1 MEEEDPSLDNDGLE
15 ESEKILSIPLEDSEY
30 IYGKEDKNKTKCDF
44 TIMQVIGEG
53 AFATVRLGINNQT
66 NEQVAIK
73 IMEKNKILQ
82 EEDKIKIEREKKLH
96 QNLRHPNIVQLYS
109 VIEKDNKIYLIMEYV
124 KGKELFDYIVF
135 KKKLTESEACLF
147 FQQIISGIEY
157 LHKIKYVHR
166 DIKPE
171 NLLINQETKE
181 LKIIDFGFSN
191 ICTNPNKN
199 LLESA
204 CGSPYYAA
212 PEMLSG
218 QKYVAPP
225 VDIWSSGIVL
235 YTMICGYLPFEDE
248 DNNLLYE
255 KIRKGKFVI
264 PKHVSEQA
272 RDLLNNILVT
282 DPQKRFT
289 INQIKNHPWFSLY
302 NIKGKLMVNEGL
314 NLFKYIIPIDED
326 VVSSMSS
333 KFDINEQKI
342 RISILSNKHD
352 GISTIYYLLLQK
364 KIKNKKKSVAD
375 IKSDLFRKYLESKSN
390 LLETYNKDLN
400 KVIEE
405 RKNGCSNENYN
416 KVSKKKIESYQRD
429 RGHSPTIEKSK
440 ANITNKEDMLIDMN
454 KTEIKKESNRM
465 TRFRTNNNIVKSRLS
480 FIGKEKEEKKKNI
493 WCKKTLYK
501 SEFIEK
507 EGLEEEKI
515 KNDNLEEQKEK
526 KVNKYWDIFDNK
538 EEDKIENKNL
548 IKHREKKVNNEKKLD
563 KNKKSN
569 KKKVHNKGEIKEKN
583 SIDIKNPRIKSAIV
597 QNPIKQKKDNNKEEE
612 IESISKKNT
621 INKGPIQNGK
631 TKTKK
636 IVKIKKK
643 KIKEEKDQNL
653 NLDNI

>member
-1 MEEEDPSLDNDGLE
+1 MEESDPSLDNDGLE
-15 ESEKILSIPLEDSEY
+15 ENEKILSIPLEDFWN
-30 IYGKEDKNKTKCDF
+30 INCKEDKNKTKCDF
-44 TIMQVIGEG
+44 TIRQVIGEG
-53 AFATVRLGINNQT
+53 AYATVRLAINNQT
-66 NEQVAIK
+66 NEEVAIK
-73 IMEKNKILQ
+73 IMEKNKIVQ

-135 KKKLTESEACLF
+135 KKKLSENESCLF

-191 ICTNPNKN
+191 VCANPNKN

-218 QKYVAPP
+218 QNYRAPP

-264 PKHVSEQA
+264 PKHVSDQA

-302 NIKGKLMVNEGL
+302 NNKGKLMVNEGL

-326 VVSSMSS
+326 VVSSMSDQ
-333 KFDINEQKI
+333 FGINEQRI

-364 KIKNKKKSVAD
+364 KIKNKRKSIAD
-375 IKSDLFRKYLESKSN
+375 LKSDLFRKYLENKSN
-390 LLETYNKDLN
+390 LLEAYDKDIN

-405 RKNGCSNENYN
+405 RKNGCPNENKN
-416 KVSKKKIESYQRD
+416 KISRKKLEIPQRD
-429 RGHSPTIEKSK
+429 RGYSPTSDNNK
-440 ANITNKEDMLIDMN
+440 TNEEDSILDFN
-454 KTEIKKESNRM
+454 KTERKREPKRM
-465 TRFRTNNNIVKSRLS
+465 TRFRTNNNVIKSKLS
-480 FIGKEKEEKKKNI
+480 FMGKEKKETKKNI
-493 WCKKTLYK
+493 WCKKILNK
-501 SEFIEK
+501 SEITEK
-507 EGLEEEKI
+507 EGIEDEKI
-515 KNDNLEEQKEK
+515 KNDKLEENKEK
-526 KVNKYWDIFDNK
+526 TIENKDEDNIK
-538 EEDKIENKNL
+538 NKNL
-548 IKHREKKVNNEKKLD
+548 IKHREKKVNNDKKVD

-569 KKKVHNKGEIKEKN
+569 KKNINNKGGIKEKN
-583 SIDIKNPRIKSAIV
+583 TIDKNPRIKSAKV
-597 QNPIKQKKDNNKEEE
+597 QYPIKHKKENNKEE
-612 IESISKKNT
+612 IEFISKKNT
-621 INKGPIQNGK
+621 INKGDVKNEK
-631 TKTKK
+631 VKTKK
-636 IVKIKKK
+636 LGKLKKK
-643 KIKEEKDQNL
+643 HITEEKDQNL
-653 NLDNI
+653 NLENK

>member
-1 MEEEDPSLDNDGLE
+1 MEEEDSSLENDGLE
-15 ESEKILSIPLEDSEY
+15 ESEKILSIPLEDRNGE
-30 IYGKEDKNKTKCDF
+30 EDKNKTKCDF

-73 IMEKNKILQ
+73 IMEKNKIVQ
-82 EEDKIKIEREKKLH
+82 EEDKIKIEREKMLH

-109 VIEKDNKIYLIMEYV
+109 VIEKNDKIYLIMEYV

-135 KKKLTESEACLF
+135 KKKLTEMESCLF

-191 ICTNPNKN
+191 NCTNPNKN

-218 QKYVAPP
+218 QKYRAPP

-235 YTMICGYLPFEDE
+235 FTMICGYLPFEDE

-302 NIKGKLMVNEGL
+302 NNKGKLMVNEGL

-326 VVSSMSS
+326 VVSSMSNQ
-333 KFDINEQKI
+333 FGINEQKI

-400 KVIEE
+400 KIIEE
-405 RKNGCSNENYN
+405 RKNGCSNENKY
-416 KVSKKKIESYQRD
+416 KVSRINLESFQKD
-429 RGHSPTIEKSK
+429 RGHSSKIEK
-440 ANITNKEDMLIDMN
+440 NITDEDDMLIDMN
-454 KTEIKKESNRM
+454 KTERKKESRIM
-465 TRFRTNNNIVKSRLS
+465 TRFRTNNNIIKSKLS
-480 FIGKEKEEKKKNI
+480 FMGKEKNEIKKNV
-493 WCKKTLYK
+493 WCKMTLNK
-501 SEFIEK
+501 SEIIDK
-507 EGLEEEKI
+507 EGIDDEKI
-515 KNDNLEEQKEK
+515 KNDNLKEKEK
-526 KVNKYWDIFDNK
+526 KKINKYWEIFENK
-538 EEDKIENKNL
+538 EEDTHENKNL
-548 IKHREKKVNNEKKLD
+548 IKHREKKVNNEKK
-563 KNKKSN
+563 
-569 KKKVHNKGEIKEKN
+569 V
-583 SIDIKNPRIKSAIV
+583 V
-597 QNPIKQKKDNNKEEE
+597 
-612 IESISKKNT
+612 
-621 INKGPIQNGK
+621 
-631 TKTKK
+631 
-636 IVKIKKK
+636 KKK
-643 KIKEEKDQNL
+643 KIKKKNVKKGKIKQKKKKKKKNQKK
-653 NLDNI
+653 

>member
-1 MEEEDPSLDNDGLE
+1 MEEEDSSLENDGLE
-15 ESEKILSIPLEDSEY
+15 ESEKILSIPLEDRNGE
-30 IYGKEDKNKTKCDF
+30 EDKNKTKCDF

-73 IMEKNKILQ
+73 IMEKNKIVQ
-82 EEDKIKIEREKKLH
+82 EEDKIKIEREKMLH

-109 VIEKDNKIYLIMEYV
+109 VIEKNDKIYLIMEYV

-135 KKKLTESEACLF
+135 KKKLTEMESCLF

-480 FIGKEKEEKKKNI
+480 FIGKEKEEKKK
-493 WCKKTLYK
+493 YM
-501 SEFIEK
+501 
-507 EGLEEEKI
+507 
-515 KNDNLEEQKEK
+515 
-526 KVNKYWDIFDNK
+526 V
-538 EEDKIENKNL
+538 
-548 IKHREKKVNNEKKLD
+548 
-563 KNKKSN
+563 
-569 KKKVHNKGEIKEKN
+569 
-583 SIDIKNPRIKSAIV
+583 
-597 QNPIKQKKDNNKEEE
+597 
-612 IESISKKNT
+612 
-621 INKGPIQNGK
+621 
-631 TKTKK
+631 
-636 IVKIKKK
+636 
-643 KIKEEKDQNL
+643 
-653 NLDNI
+653 

>member
-1 MEEEDPSLDNDGLE
+1 MEEEDSSYENDGLE
-15 ESEKILSIPLEDSEY
+15 ESERILSIPLEDLED
-30 IYGKEDKNKTKCDF
+30 INDKRDKNKTKCDF
-44 TIMQVIGEG
+44 TIRQVIGEG

-66 NEQVAIK
+66 NEEVAIK
-73 IMEKNKILQ
+73 IMEKNKIVQ

-109 VIEKDNKIYLIMEYV
+109 VIEKNDKIYLIMEYV

-135 KKKLTESEACLF
+135 KKKLTENEACLF

-171 NLLINQETKE
+171 NLLINHETKE

-191 ICTNPNKN
+191 ICSNPNKN

-212 PEMLSG
+212 PEMLKG
-218 QKYVAPP
+218 DKYHAPP

-235 YTMICGYLPFEDE
+235 FTMICGYLPFEDE

-302 NIKGKLMVNEGL
+302 NNKGKLMVNEGL

-326 VVSSMSS
+326 VVSSMSRQ
-333 KFDINEQKI
+333 FGINEEKI

-364 KIKNKKKSVAD
+364 KIRNKKKSIAD
-375 IKSDLFRKYLESKSN
+375 IKSDLFRKYLDDKSN
-390 LLETYNKDLN
+390 LLEAYDKNLN

-405 RKNGCSNENYN
+405 RKNGSFYENNY
-416 KVSKKKIESYQRD
+416 KVSRQKLDTPQRD
-429 RGHSPTIEKSK
+429 RGHSPITEKNK
-440 ANITNKEDMLIDMN
+440 INKEDFLIDMN
-454 KTEIKKESNRM
+454 NTERKIEAKKM
-465 TRFRTNNNIVKSRLS
+465 TRFRTNNTTIKFKLS
-480 FIGKEKEEKKKNI
+480 LMGNEKKENKKNI

-501 SEFIEK
+501 SGTEK
-507 EGLEEEKI
+507 EGIEEETI
-515 KNDNLEEQKEK
+515 KNDNLKENKEK
-526 KVNKYWDIFDNK
+526 EVSKYWETFENKGEDN
-538 EEDKIENKNL
+538 IENKNL
-548 IKHREKKVNNEKKLD
+548 IKHREKKVKNEKKSD
-563 KNKKSN
+563 KNKKVT
-569 KKKVHNKGEIKEKN
+569 KKNINNKGGIKEKN
-583 SIDIKNPRIKSAIV
+583 TIEVKKSRIKSAKV
-597 QNPIKQKKDNNKEEE
+597 EYSTKLKKDSNKEETE
-612 IESISKKNT
+612 FVSKKNT
-621 INKGPIQNGK
+621 INKDSVQNEK
-631 TKTKK
+631 T
-636 IVKIKKK
+636 KIKKHGKLK
-643 KIKEEKDQNL
+643 KKHITEEKDQNI
-653 NLDNI
+653 NSENI